1 MLKGLSCSSAE
12 VTLKLHCKSGVWGS
26 GAVSAVALLSE
37 GPRALGEWVH
47 HVCHCVASLQLL

>member
-12 VTLKLHCKSGVWGS
+12 VTLKLHSGSGIWVS

-37 GPRALGEWVH
+37 GPYALGG
-47 HVCHCVASLQLL
+47 